1 MSDYNQKIIE
11 EFRASRD
18 KGEVPLEGR
27 PLVLLTTTGAKTGRQ
42 HTTPVRPFYDGDR
55 LYVIASKGGHP
66 ADPDWFRNLTANP
79 EVTVEAVGE
88 TFRARAAVTT
98 GDERDRLWNEAVA
111 LASIFAEY
119 EAKTTRQIPVVVLER
134 Q

>member
-18 KGEVPLEGR
+18 KGETPLEGR

-55 LYVIASKGGHP
+55 LYIIASKGGHP
-66 ADPDWFRNLTANP
+66 SDPDWFRNLTANP
-79 EVTVEAVGE
+79 EVTVEAAGE
-88 TFRARAAVTT
+88 TFDAYAVVVT
-98 GDERDRLWNEAVA
+98 GDERERLWKAAVEVA
-111 LASIFAEY
+111 PMFGDY